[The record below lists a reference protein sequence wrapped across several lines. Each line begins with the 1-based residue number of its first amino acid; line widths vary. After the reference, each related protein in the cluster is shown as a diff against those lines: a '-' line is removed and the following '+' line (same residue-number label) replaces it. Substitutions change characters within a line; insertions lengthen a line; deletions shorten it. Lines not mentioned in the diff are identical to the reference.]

1 MQRLYQMEMTK
12 KITSTSRSLC
22 TAGKKV
28 ASQLR
33 NTHGTSVVTIT
44 SPLKSPRQSS
54 MGEMELLEHR
64 IDNVHT
70 VLEREMGDWAK
81 NYWST
86 TLFALVR
93 KLNDFQKKQTWH

>member
-1 MQRLYQMEMTK
+1 M
-12 KITSTSRSLC
+12 
-22 TAGKKV
+22 
-28 ASQLR
+28 
-33 NTHGTSVVTIT
+33 
-44 SPLKSPRQSS
+44 QSS
-54 MGEMELLEHR
+54 MSEIELLERR

-93 KLNDFQKKQTWH
+93 KLNDFQRNQTWH